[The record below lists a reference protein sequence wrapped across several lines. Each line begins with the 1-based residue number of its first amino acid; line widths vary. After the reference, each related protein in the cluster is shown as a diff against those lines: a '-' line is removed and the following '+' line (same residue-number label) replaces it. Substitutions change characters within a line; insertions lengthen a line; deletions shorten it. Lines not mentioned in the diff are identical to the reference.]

1 MTGVP
6 GPGDQPAG
14 RTPGPGGPALLEVR
28 AVTKRFGGV
37 VANQAVT
44 FDVAPGEIVGVIGPN
59 GAGKST
65 LFDVITGFHRP
76 DRGEVRFAGAPITGL
91 RPDRINRLGIGRTF
105 QKLRP
110 FAGMTVRENVMVG
123 ALLRIPVVEQA
134 RAEADRC
141 LALLGLADKATA
153 FARELST
160 GQRKRLEMARALAT
174 RPRLLLLDEVT
185 GGVDQRSIPG
195 LVALV
200 GRLRDEGVTLVVI
213 EHNMRVI
220 MQVAT
225 RIIALHLGEKIAD
238 GPPEAIVRDRRVV
251 EAYLGAAYL

>member
-1 MTGVP
+1 MADRVDT
-6 GPGDQPAG
+6 Q
-14 RTPGPGGPALLEVR
+14 GGSPPRPLLEIR
-28 AVTKRFGGV
+28 EVTKRFGGV
-37 VANQAVT
+37 VANQAIS

-65 LFDVITGFHRP
+65 LFDVVTGFYRP
-76 DRGEVRFAGAPITGL
+76 DGGAIRFGGEDITGL
-91 RPDRINRLGIGRTF
+91 RPDRINRRGIGRTF

-123 ALLRIPVVEQA
+123 ALLRAPSPGAA
-134 RAEADRC
+134 RAEAERC
-141 LALLGLADKATA
+141 LALVGLADRAEA

-160 GQRKRLEMARALAT
+160 GQRKRLEMARAMAT
-174 RPRLLLLDEVT
+174 CPRLLLLDEVT

-195 LVALV
+195 LVALI
-200 GRLRDEGVTLVVI
+200 GQLRDAGITLIVI

-220 MQVAT
+220 MSVAT
-225 RIIALHLGEKIAD
+225 RIVALHLGEKIAD
-238 GPPEAIVRDRRVV
+238 GAPADVVRDRRLV